1 MYLSTDIVT
10 KAFQFLGGI
19 ERNPEGKS
27 RQEKV
32 SALSYLLATS
42 ELLKSHGQTELNLA
56 PSESELREEFKNSVS
71 EFKALLGTD
80 QFSVDMYRKFDN
92 DVAGSVSSNFL
103 TTVVSQSKHL
113 VDPKSYPSRSSN
125 SALLSI
131 LKEKVS
137 IHSEFKSN
145 LNNYYN
151 FLDIKTS
158 LAIWLSKKYN
168 FLNNQKITD
177 QLNGFLFEKYTS
189 PVFDV
194 LKVSEQDIK
203 DFGIDESTISNHLS
217 VSTANLTNLI
227 QNNTPLTSSENIND
241 ITENLFTSIK
251 NSGLTI
257 AKELITR
264 TVVSAV
270 TKRFVILTGL
280 SGSGKTKLAEAM
292 AYWLANEPDKQICL
306 VAVGADWT
314 NNEPL
319 LGYADAIT
327 PGQYCT
333 PASGIL
339 KLLGHATNTP
349 TAPHFLILDEMNLS
363 HVERYFADF
372 LSAMESS
379 NPSLALHGQDK
390 LTAAD
395 GTVVPDRQALPP
407 NLFIIGTVNVDET
420 TYMFS
425 PKVLDRANVI
435 EFRVAPEQMEAFLAA
450 PAASVSVKDL
460 AGQGAHY
467 GEAFVSRAKADASLD
482 TADAAL
488 LQQDLLALFKPL
500 SDVGAEF
507 GYRSAKEIARFVAI
521 HRELSGEGW
530 QYKDA
535 LDAQVMQKL
544 MPKLHGSARKLSGVL
559 DTLKKFAEDHELPL
573 TKNKV
578 DRMQKRLKDEGFTSF
593 AEN

>member
-177 QLNGFLFEKYTS
+177 QLNGFLFEN
-189 PVFDV
+189 
-194 LKVSEQDIK
+194 I
-203 DFGIDESTISNHLS
+203 HLPS
-217 VSTANLTNLI
+217 LMYS
-227 QNNTPLTSSENIND
+227 
-241 ITENLFTSIK
+241 
-251 NSGLTI
+251 
-257 AKELITR
+257 R
-264 TVVSAV
+264 
-270 TKRFVILTGL
+270 
-280 SGSGKTKLAEAM
+280 LAS
-292 AYWLANEPDKQICL
+292 K
-306 VAVGADWT
+306 
-314 NNEPL
+314 
-319 LGYADAIT
+319 
-327 PGQYCT
+327 
-333 PASGIL
+333 IL
-339 KLLGHATNTP
+339 K
-349 TAPHFLILDEMNLS
+349 ILE
-363 HVERYFADF
+363 
-372 LSAMESS
+372 
-379 NPSLALHGQDK
+379 
-390 LTAAD
+390 
-395 GTVVPDRQALPP
+395 
-407 NLFIIGTVNVDET
+407 
-420 TYMFS
+420 
-425 PKVLDRANVI
+425 
-435 EFRVAPEQMEAFLAA
+435 
-450 PAASVSVKDL
+450 
-460 AGQGAHY
+460 
-467 GEAFVSRAKADASLD
+467 
-482 TADAAL
+482 
-488 LQQDLLALFKPL
+488 
-500 SDVGAEF
+500 
-507 GYRSAKEIARFVAI
+507 
-521 HRELSGEGW
+521 
-530 QYKDA
+530 
-535 LDAQVMQKL
+535 
-544 MPKLHGSARKLSGVL
+544 
-559 DTLKKFAEDHELPL
+559 
-573 TKNKV
+573 
-578 DRMQKRLKDEGFTSF
+578 
-593 AEN
+593 